1 MKVQT
6 KNFNRILSA
15 ALAIVMLIAAT
26 PLSPLFGG
34 SFNAQAKA
42 ADDSQYLA
50 YYADVINNYKAVI
63 KKNFYRD
70 AGSRPSSLPKYVSE
84 AMVEHRTSY
93 NDSNKVYYALYDINQ
108 NGFPELLVGDVGD
121 YGDAGYFIYGIY
133 SYSNK
138 VNIVTGD
145 PGWGGKPYSALFSN
159 GTIVEKHTVR
169 SNWQYWFFNQLNDND
184 HPTETDFLLYD
195 GGVFTHFAGETDEK
209 GKEISEKKAQKLC
222 KKRTGQSDLFGLE
235 TDVKP
240 NWKKLNSLPKLS
252 GLQKPT
258 GLKVAATGATALKL
272 TWKKVNGAKGYEVYG
287 KSASAKKYKLLK
299 TVKSTSAKIEGL
311 KADTAYQFKVRA
323 FCKPTKKALFSSFS
337 EKLTALTAASAADA
351 GRWGNYPRN
360 QLCRPNDSLLVEPYT
375 ATVYCIDI
383 DVQNYVKMR
392 LGPSKSYFQPLGV
405 TIINLEDVTVK
416 SKSVNGWT
424 YCEYYGTEGWIRT
437 DFIFRNRSDIP
448 TNLLPKT
455 ACETVY
461 LTRATL
467 NMRTEP
473 RSSSSLVATIP
484 SGSWVSVDENAPIT
498 NGWVRAHYTKYSDDY
513 EKIEAEYTG
522 YVLYTYLRIADGIG
536 DKPVL
541 YLYPE
546 KIQDVDVKVNLAPGV
561 QFGCTYPAYGNGWS
575 VTAAPDGTLINR
587 TDGREYSYLFWD
599 IVGTADYDFSHGFVV
614 KGQDT
619 ATFLQ
624 ETLDCMGLTPRETN
638 EFIVYWLPKMQNNAY
653 NLISFQTEAYTDL
666 VELEITPKPDSLLR
680 VFMAYRA
687 LEQPISVPA
696 QTIVHFERNGF
707 AAVEWGGTEV
717 K

>member
-1 MKVQT
+1 MKNQT
-6 KNFNRILSA
+6 KRFNRILSA
-15 ALAIVMLIAAT
+15 ALATVMLIAAV
-26 PLSPLFGG
+26 PLSPLFGA

-42 ADDSQYLA
+42 ADDSQYLT

-84 AMVEHRTSY
+84 AMVYHRTNY
-93 NDSNKVYYALYDINQ
+93 NNSNKVFYALYDINQ

-138 VNIVTGD
+138 VNIVAD
-145 PGWGGKPYSALFSN
+145 SSNWVGKTRGILFSN
-159 GTIVEKHTVR
+159 GTIVEKYTGSSR
-169 SNWQYWFFNQLNDND
+169 YQYWVFNQLNKND
-184 HPTETDFLLYD
+184 QPVETDFILYE
-195 GGVFTHFAGETDEK
+195 GGNYVRGWGE
-209 GKEISEKKAQKLC
+209 GAKELSEKKAQKLC

-258 GLKVAATGATALKL
+258 GLKVAATGTTALKL

-375 ATVYCIDI
+375 ATVYCIDV
-383 DVQNYVKMR
+383 DVQDYVKMR
-392 LGPSKSYFQPLGV
+392 LGPSKTYFEPVGLVIG
-405 TIINLEDVTVK
+405 NLENVTVK

-424 YCEYYGTEGWIRT
+424 FCERYGTEGWIRS
-437 DFIFRNRSDIP
+437 DFIFRDPGDIP
-448 TNLLPKT
+448 VNLLPKT
-455 ACETVY
+455 ACSGRYMTKVS
-461 LTRATL
+461 L
-467 NMRTEP
+467 NMRAEP
-473 RSSSSLVATIP
+473 RSSSKLVTTVP
-484 SGSWVSVDENAPIT
+484 SGSWVRVEEKAPIT
-498 NGWVRAHYTKYSDDY
+498 NGWVRVHYVKYSDDY
-513 EKIEAEYTG
+513 ETIEAEYDG
-522 YVLYTYLRIADGIG
+522 YVLYAYLRSPEGIG

-546 KIQDVDVKVNLAPGV
+546 QTQDVNVKVSLAPNV

-575 VTAAPDGTLINR
+575 VTAAPDGTLINHA
-587 TDGREYSYLFWD
+587 DGREYSYLFWD

-614 KGQDT
+614 KGEDTAAFLQDT
-619 ATFLQ
+619 
-624 ETLDCMGLTPRETN
+624 LDRMGLTPREAN
-638 EFIVYWLPKMQNNAY
+638 EFIVYWLPKMQNNPY
-653 NLISFQTEAYTDL
+653 NLISFQSEAYTDL
-666 VELEITPKPDSLLR
+666 VGLEITPKPDSLLR
-680 VFMAYRA
+680 VFMAYKA

-696 QTIVHFERNGF
+696 QTIAPFARTGF
-707 AAVEWGGTEV
+707 TAVEWGGAEV